1 MLKDFRF
8 HRIAALIVLVL
19 AALWIFTGEFA
30 AVGSH
35 EAHAEGTTD
44 AKADE
49 GATKGAAA
57 DVAMSDSEKTEGAST
72 ADTAA
77 AAPVLR
83 TVSGLKPETFDHAR
97 KIKLSGA
104 TQPDKRAVLAARADG
119 IVNSLSLKK
128 GETVAEGA
136 VVMTLEGPETVARAR
151 VAEIQLAQAERDLAV
166 AERLFKGGNTPETQ
180 VTNARS
186 ARDAA
191 EAGFN
196 QAKAEVDKLTLAA
209 PFGGLVDTVEIEM
222 GEWVRGGTPVATI
235 LSLDPILVRVEISEI
250 DLGNIAPGAKALVR
264 LVNGSEMEGTVRFVA
279 REASAQTRT
288 FPVEIALPNPGN
300 LMPSGMTAEVELFAA
315 PTVAVKIP
323 RSVITLSENGDLGVR
338 VVDDKNVATFAP
350 ISIIDDTEEGLV
362 VTGIPANVRVI
373 VAGQDLVRDGDEVIV
388 VDAPKGTP

>member
-1 MLKDFRF
+1 MFKELRF

-19 AALWIFTGEFA
+19 ATAWIATGEFA
-30 AVGSH
+30 SVGSH
-35 EAHAEGTTD
+35 EAHAEDTKAEEGAAKTD
-44 AKADE
+44 AAD
-49 GATKGAAA
+49 ATKAEDAPQA
-57 DVAMSDSEKTEGAST
+57 E
-72 ADTAA
+72 
-77 AAPVLR
+77 PVLR
-83 TVSGLKPETFDHAR
+83 TVSGLTPETFEHAR
-97 KIKLSGA
+97 RIKLSGA
-104 TQPDKRAVLAARADG
+104 TQPDKRAVLAARSDG
-119 IVNSLSLKK
+119 IVNSLGLKK
-128 GETVAEGA
+128 GETVAAGA

-151 VAEIQLAQAERDLAV
+151 VAEIQLAKAERDLEV

-186 ARDAA
+186 DRDAA
-191 EAGFN
+191 EAGFT

-250 DLGNIAPGAKALVR
+250 DLGNIAPGAKAKVR
-264 LVNGSEMEGTVRFVA
+264 LVNGSEMEGVVRFVA

-315 PTVAVKIP
+315 PTAAVKIP
-323 RSVITLSENGDLGVR
+323 RSVITLSDQGDLGVR
-338 VVDDKNVATFAP
+338 VVNEKNIASFAP
-350 ISIIDDTEEGLV
+350 ITIIDDTEEGLV

-388 VDAPKGTP
+388 VDAPKVTP

>member
-1 MLKDFRF
+1 VFKELRF

-19 AALWIFTGEFA
+19 AAAWIVTGEFA
-30 AVGSH
+30 SVGSH
-35 EAHAEGTTD
+35 EAHAEGTKT
-44 AKADE
+44 DE
-49 GATKGAAA
+49 GAAKTDAAEA
-57 DVAMSDSEKTEGAST
+57 TPAEGAPAAET
-72 ADTAA
+72 A
-77 AAPVLR
+77 LR
-83 TVSGLKPETFDHAR
+83 TVSGQMPETFEHSR

-104 TQPDKRAVLAARADG
+104 TQPDKRAVLAARSDG
-119 IVNSLSLKK
+119 IVNSLGLKK
-128 GETVAEGA
+128 GETVAAGA

-151 VAEIQLAQAERDLAV
+151 VAEIQLAKAERDLEV

-222 GEWVRGGTPVATI
+222 GEWVRSGTPVATI

-250 DLGNIAPGAKALVR
+250 DLGNIAPGAKAKVR

-315 PTVAVKIP
+315 STAAVKIP
-323 RSVITLSENGDLGVR
+323 RSVITLSDNGDLGVR
-338 VVDDKNVATFAP
+338 VVDDKNIARFAP
-350 ISIIDDTEEGLV
+350 ITIIDDTEEGLV
-362 VTGIPANVRVI
+362 VTGVPANVRVI

-388 VDAPKGTP
+388 VDAPKATP